1 MATAPKQKM
10 VEKMSDKNL
19 MKSNETKQETARRLN
34 NQYQADKRNGGLHKT
49 VQKAMTTELGL
60 GEGVVAAAILKYPG
74 QVYGQIDYV
83 YDNQQFIALTG
94 RKRLIGETSLQN
106 YRERTKTFYRMKEKL
121 NMRSTCISDIT
132 ARQVRAVFEQMKLD
146 GKSESYIVSMNT
158 TMRRF
163 GLWLGKPDLCPPC
176 KFLFEDKD
184 VYTRKIAATERKDW
198 GDDQDLIEE
207 IIQDVTKDCE
217 VVGCILRLA
226 WNFGL
231 RVKEGIMMRP
241 AESIRGNWLS
251 VKRGT
256 KGGRARLVPIET
268 QDQRS
273 VLAWALEIASRSKE
287 GLMLHKKGIT
297 LDQAMSHFEWIM
309 RKNDLTRKG
318 QGKTAHGLRHQF
330 ANDQYEFKTKKA
342 SPVRGGGQ
350 VEPELLVGAQKEISE
365 MLGHSRTSI
374 TSAYTGNHRHLTRVA
389 KANMEKL
396 INKLEG
402 DEKLKGL
409 TKELGAEGV
418 FVCGGHADG
427 DAVKPDA
434 MVLMSV
440 EIGQK
445 SIPHDV
451 ATRFTQRAQQIL
463 GCKLVVLG
471 NNDALSVNASR
482 LELFGLTGGGNTG
495 ASIRA
500 AMLSEQRLE

>member
-1 MATAPKQKM
+1 
-10 VEKMSDKNL
+10 
-19 MKSNETKQETARRLN
+19 
-34 NQYQADKRNGGLHKT
+34 
-49 VQKAMTTELGL
+49 
-60 GEGVVAAAILKYPG
+60 
-74 QVYGQIDYV
+74 
-83 YDNQQFIALTG
+83 
-94 RKRLIGETSLQN
+94 
-106 YRERTKTFYRMKEKL
+106 
-121 NMRSTCISDIT
+121 
-132 ARQVRAVFEQMKLD
+132 
-146 GKSESYIVSMNT
+146 
-158 TMRRF
+158 
-163 GLWLGKPDLCPPC
+163 
-176 KFLFEDKD
+176 
-184 VYTRKIAATERKDW
+184 
-198 GDDQDLIEE
+198 
-207 IIQDVTKDCE
+207 
-217 VVGCILRLA
+217 
-226 WNFGL
+226 
-231 RVKEGIMMRP
+231 MMRP